1 LKYKVLII
9 GYGSI
14 GRRHAEIL
22 STMPQVQT
30 LRVVSSQKDLPFTT
44 YQDIEQSLSYDPDY
58 IVIANSTA
66 LHYQTLNKLEELF
79 SEKRILVEKPIFEK
93 HYPVK
98 FIKNK
103 IWVGYNLRFNPIIQM
118 IKKEVSNRKIWAVQS
133 TCVSFLPGWRNNIDY
148 KDSSS
153 AFKKSGG
160 GVLLD
165 LSHELDYLCWLFGE
179 ITIEHASLGRL
190 SNLKIETE
198 DYVMLQGC
206 TLHQTKVHVYLNYFS
221 KISSRELII
230 DGEGISIKADLLNLK
245 AEINRD
251 DQAISIDLSSNT
263 KNRTYELLHEE
274 VLTSTSNFAC
284 HYLDGINLMKVIDQ
298 ARGKCQ
304 SI

>member
-1 LKYKVLII
+1 MKYKVLII

-44 YQDIEQSLSYDPDY
+44 YEDIEQSLSYDPDY

-93 HYPVK
+93 HYPIK
-98 FIKNK
+98 HCKNK

-118 IKKEVSNRKIWAVQS
+118 IKKEISNRKIWAIQS
-133 TCVSFLPGWRNNIDY
+133 TCVSFLPNWRNNIDY

-153 AFKKSGG
+153 ALKKSGG

-179 ITIEHASLGRL
+179 IIIDHASLGRL
-190 SNLKIETE
+190 SNLEIETE
-198 DYVMLQGC
+198 DYVMLHGC
-206 TLHQTKVHVYLNYFS
+206 TMQQTKVHVYLNYFS

-230 DGEGISIKADLLNLK
+230 DGEGISIKADLLSSK
-245 AEINRD
+245 AVLNRD
-251 DQAISIDLSSNT
+251 DQTINIDLSTIT
-263 KNRTYELLHEE
+263 KDKTYKLMHEE
-274 VLTSTSNFAC
+274 VLSSKSNFAC
-284 HYLDGINLMKVIDQ
+284 NYFDGINLMKIIDQ
-298 ARGKCQ
+298 ARSKCE
-304 SI
+304 SV